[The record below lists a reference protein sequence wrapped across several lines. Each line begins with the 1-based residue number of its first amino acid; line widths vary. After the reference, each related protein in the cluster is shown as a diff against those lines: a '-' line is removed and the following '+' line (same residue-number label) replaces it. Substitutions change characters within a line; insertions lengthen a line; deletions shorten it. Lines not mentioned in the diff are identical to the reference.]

1 MRLIVSTT
9 SVLYRDPLVI
19 GAWGGYVTMGAAYC
33 HGVGKI
39 GGNPQFQ
46 GQIVVPAPSW
56 QCGQGTPSTSMIW
69 NDMQIGGPP
78 ISGTPP
84 HTPTPEGVPLCCIS
98 TIKIAIRLLPCLV
111 LLSTHSCKRTRR
123 AATPHRVDF
132 AVSLQDPQQLHH

>member
-1 MRLIVSTT
+1 MIAGKH
-9 SVLYRDPLVI
+9 YRDPLVI
-19 GAWGGYVTMGAAYC
+19 GAWGGVC
-33 HGVGKI
+33 HYGRRLFPRRFYQCGVGVGKM

-84 HTPTPEGVPLCCIS
+84 HTPTPEGVPL
-98 TIKIAIRLLPCLV
+98 K
-111 LLSTHSCKRTRR
+111 
-123 AATPHRVDF
+123 
-132 AVSLQDPQQLHH
+132 Q